1 MTTRSK
7 KENESNS
14 PVASPSPKLNT
25 SIIRMASDWDRLQKK
40 LKERFDGE
48 MDYDSILFLI
58 GLQELGKPFKKYKKD
73 EKLEV
78 MHVAICSLLEPYGFY
93 EFMGKDD
100 DGWPHW
106 KLKENLPFLDA
117 KQQNKLIIDSIID
130 YFKKE
135 EFI

>member
-1 MTTRSK
+1 
-7 KENESNS
+7 
-14 PVASPSPKLNT
+14 
-25 SIIRMASDWDRLQKK
+25 MASDWDRLQKK

-48 MDYDSILFLI
+48 MDCDSILFLI

-93 EFMGKDD
+93 EFMGRDD

>member
-1 MTTRSK
+1 
-7 KENESNS
+7 
-14 PVASPSPKLNT
+14 
-25 SIIRMASDWDRLQKK
+25 MASDWEILQKK
-40 LKERFDGE
+40 LKERFDTE
-48 MDYDSILFLI
+48 VDYDSILFLI

-73 EKLEV
+73 QKLEV
-78 MHVAICSLLEPYGFY
+78 MHVAICTLLEPYGFY
-93 EFMGKDD
+93 EFEGHDAE
-100 DGWPHW
+100 GWPHW

>member
-1 MTTRSK
+1 
-7 KENESNS
+7 
-14 PVASPSPKLNT
+14 
-25 SIIRMASDWDRLQKK
+25 MASDWELLQKK
-40 LKERFDGE
+40 LKERFDSE
-48 MDYDSILFLI
+48 VDYDSILFLI

-73 EKLEV
+73 QKLEV
-78 MHVAICSLLEPYGFY
+78 MHVAICTLLEPFGFY
-93 EFMGKDD
+93 EYEGNDAE
-100 DGWPHW
+100 GWPHW

>member
-1 MTTRSK
+1 
-7 KENESNS
+7 
-14 PVASPSPKLNT
+14 
-25 SIIRMASDWDRLQKK
+25 MASDWELLQLK
-40 LKERFDGE
+40 LKERFEEE
-48 MDYDSILFLI
+48 MDFDTILFLI

-78 MHVAICSLLEPYGFY
+78 MHVAICTLLEPYGFY
-93 EFMGKDD
+93 VYDGRDA

-106 KLKENLPFLDA
+106 NLKENLPHLEA
-117 KQQNKLIIDSIID
+117 KQQNKLIIDAIID